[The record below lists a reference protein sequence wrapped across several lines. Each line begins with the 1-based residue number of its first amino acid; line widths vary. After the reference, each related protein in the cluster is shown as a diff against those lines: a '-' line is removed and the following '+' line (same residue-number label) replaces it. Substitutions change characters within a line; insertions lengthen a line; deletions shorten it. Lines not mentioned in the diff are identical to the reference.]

1 MQVVYKVLTRD
12 GVKSK
17 VARVE
22 FIRRK
27 IQSAGELRDKF
38 KNLLM
43 FTQCNDWV
51 CSDWTLD
58 VVPIAHDGL
67 ACGVIKGAG
76 KTRFNFKMVQKD

>member
-1 MQVVYKVLTRD
+1 MCEKGVKMQVVYKVLTRD

-43 FTQCNDWV
+43 FT
-51 CSDWTLD
+51 
-58 VVPIAHDGL
+58 
-67 ACGVIKGAG
+67 
-76 KTRFNFKMVQKD
+76 